1 MPHRSKSGGSKKPKI
16 ADVISTGN
24 IKHQSILSATET
36 SAAVAAVAAEVATAV
51 AARAAVAI
59 KKVNALLESKKKI
72 SNQIVIVVGFVCQ
85 ISILDSV

>member
-24 IKHQSILSATET
+24 IKHQSILSA
-36 SAAVAAVAAEVATAV
+36 SAAVAAEVATA
-51 AARAAVAI
+51 AI
-59 KKVNALLESKKKI
+59 KNHLEVNALLESKKKKKI
-72 SNQIVIVVGFVCQ
+72 YDKIVIVVGFVCQ